1 VQQLT
6 LPTETERL
14 VSRQQILGMNV
25 DCTSYE
31 QAVET
36 IRGWAGQGLSKYVCA
51 ACVNNAMEAH
61 DSDQFRG
68 VMNDADLVTP
78 DGMPLVWSLRCLGLP
93 QASRVYGPDLTLRLL
108 AMAEANGLAVGF
120 YGGESRTL
128 ARLLQMV
135 GDGFPALAVAYSCSP
150 PFRPLMPQEAR
161 QVVEEINASQTSIL
175 FVGLGSPKQDYWMAA
190 NRGQVRAVMI
200 GVGAAFDFLA
210 GTKRQAPRWMM
221 KIGTEWL
228 FRLAS
233 EPRRLW
239 KRYLKQNPRFVVL
252 FALQLLGW
260 KTFSRSSLSQS

>member
-1 VQQLT
+1 MQQLT
-6 LPTETERL
+6 FATEAERL
-14 VSRQQILGMNV
+14 TARQQILGMNV
-25 DCTSYE
+25 DCTNYA

-36 IRGWAGQGLSKYVCA
+36 ILGWARQGLSRYVCA
-51 ACVNNAMEAH
+51 ASVNNVMEAH
-61 DSDQFRG
+61 DSNQFRH

-78 DGMPLVWSLRCLGLP
+78 DGMPLVWSLRCLGFS
-93 QASRVYGPDLTLRLL
+93 QASRVYGPDLTVRLL

-120 YGGESRTL
+120 YGGESQAL

-135 GDGFPALAVAYSCSP
+135 GNRFPSLEVAYSCSP
-150 PFRPLMPQEAR
+150 PFGPLTPQEAR
-161 QVVEEINASQTSIL
+161 QVVEEIDASHARIL

-190 NRGQVRAVMI
+190 HKGQIRAVMI

-221 KIGTEWL
+221 KIGGEWL

-239 KRYLKQNPRFVVL
+239 KRYLKHNPRFVVL